1 MVVLVFLPLGQNIG
15 QEQPKRG
22 GLMLS
27 HDFGYFNTYIPV
39 VLIQGGDGESK
50 CGKVRGKASHGG
62 QEAESEEGIGGLG
75 ITCTVKP

>member
-39 VLIQGGDGESK
+39 VLIQGGMENQSVG
-50 CGKVRGKASHGG
+50 RL
-62 QEAESEEGIGGLG
+62 EEKHLMVDRKRRMRKELG
-75 ITCTVKP
+75 D